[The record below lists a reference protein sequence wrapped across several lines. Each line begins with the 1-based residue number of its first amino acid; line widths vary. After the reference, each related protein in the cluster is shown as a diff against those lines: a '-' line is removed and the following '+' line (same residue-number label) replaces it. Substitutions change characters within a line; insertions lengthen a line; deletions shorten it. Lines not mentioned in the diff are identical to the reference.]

1 MIAVTA
7 ATAVTR
13 TTTTWANKRA
23 YLTED
28 TNNTNIS
35 FFNFATYELLYVVVP
50 LLTFLDLLTLSLR
63 LASLRDRRARP
74 QADDYSAILATALWK
89 LFATTT
95 GVVVLYGAVKRVIGR
110 HDWDPWPPPEGPWPK
125 SDYSWDTKDTDHPV
139 FGWLYQIHLKV
150 NYALNCIQGTGIG
163 VVRLAFLFL
172 FRKLFR
178 GQGRRHI
185 ILIDVLIAFVAVFML
200 VYTLVSIFTC
210 GIHFEA
216 QWTNHDMAKQY
227 CFTSITYSFW
237 ATVVTAI
244 LDMAVFLLPMYSL
257 SEITSTCTLPAE
269 KTVQSWGMLLTFARA
284 L

>member
-7 ATAVTR
+7 VTALTR

-35 FFNFATYELLYVVVP
+35 FFNFATYELLYVVVS
-50 LLTFLDLLTLSLR
+50 LMTFLDLLTLSLR

-74 QADDYSAILATALWK
+74 QADDYSAMLAS
-89 LFATTT
+89 LFATAT
-95 GVVVLYGAVKRVIGR
+95 GVIVLYGAVKRVTGR

-139 FGWLYQIHLKV
+139 FGWLFQIHLKV
-150 NYALNCIQGTGIG
+150 NYALNCIQGVGIG

-178 GQGRRHI
+178 HQGRRYI
-185 ILIDVLIAFVAVFML
+185 ILIDVLIAFVAAFML
-200 VYTLVSIFTC
+200 VYTLVAIFMC

-216 QWTNHDMAKQY
+216 QWTNHDTTKQY

-237 ATVVTAI
+237 VSVVTAI
-244 LDMAVFLLPMYSL
+244 LDMTVFLVPMYPL
-257 SEITSTCTLPAE
+257 SKITST
-269 KTVQSWGMLLTFARA
+269 LTNEMRTYVLIVFAFGF
-284 L
+284 